1 MPQTEAQKKAKAK
14 YTAQKVTQVL
24 LPLYPTDSDIINKLN
39 TVPAKA
45 TYIKQLIR
53 ADIEGGTK

>member
-14 YTAQKVTQVL
+14 YTSQKVTQVL
-24 LPLYPTDSDIINKLN
+24 LPLYPTDADIINKLN
-39 TVPAKA
+39 AVPAKA

-53 ADIEGGTK
+53 ADIERNKK